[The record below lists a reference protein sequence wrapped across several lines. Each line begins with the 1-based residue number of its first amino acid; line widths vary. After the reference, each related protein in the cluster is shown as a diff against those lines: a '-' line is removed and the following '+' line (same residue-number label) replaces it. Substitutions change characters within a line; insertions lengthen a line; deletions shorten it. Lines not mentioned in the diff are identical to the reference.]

1 MKIEIPENKKLV
13 YEMRIPI
20 RWGDM
25 DAMGHVNN
33 TTYFR
38 YLETIRIDWM
48 RSIGC
53 QPDPQGEGP
62 VIVNAFCNFYKQ
74 LEYPG
79 DVLVK
84 MYVSDPGRS
93 TLRNLGHDGARR
105 GPRGDLRGRRR
116 HDGVGEFPGA
126 EVGAAAGLD
135 ARASVVTLLRVPR
148 ARPAHRIAGRTF
160 QCARARAWYSAAQAA
175 PPCLKACC
183 EPRQYR
189 ILRADAAQVEC
200 RWSLTE
206 HDRRSHRSM

>member
-25 DAMGHVNN
+25 DAMSHVNN

-62 VIVNAFCNFYKQ
+62 LIVNAFCNFYKQ

-93 TLRNLGHDGARR
+93 TFESWGTMER
-105 GPRGDLRGRRR
+105 
-116 HDGVGEFPGA
+116 A
-126 EVGAAAGLD
+126 EVPGVICAAGG
-135 ARASVVTLLRVPR
+135 ATTVWVN
-148 ARPAHRIAGRTF
+148 F
-160 QCARARAWYSAAQAA
+160 AAQKSA
-175 PPCLKACC
+175 PLPDW
-183 EPRQYR
+183 
-189 ILRADAAQVEC
+189 LRAHL
-200 RWSLTE
+200 S
-206 HDRRSHRSM
+206 